1 MTFPGRHD
9 DELSDDGRPDSAGW
23 HGPDDARVNPGV
35 RIRLAHLANERVRLR
50 RENQLEQILYPVA
63 NFRNTM
69 NLLFEHWDFGFQR
82 CSGPKQVN
90 ESTRRSA

>member
-1 MTFPGRHD
+1 MMNCPMM
-9 DELSDDGRPDSAGW
+9 AGQTQQGGMGPMM
-23 HGPDDARVNPGV
+23 HGS
-35 RIRLAHLANERVRLR
+35 IRECGFVWLISPMSVCGSGET
-50 RENQLEQILYPVA
+50 ENQIEQILYPVA